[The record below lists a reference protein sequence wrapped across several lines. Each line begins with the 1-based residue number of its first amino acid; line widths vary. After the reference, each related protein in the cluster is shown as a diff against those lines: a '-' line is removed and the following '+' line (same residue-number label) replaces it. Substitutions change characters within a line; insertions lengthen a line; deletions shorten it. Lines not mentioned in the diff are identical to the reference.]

1 MAAAGGA
8 DLGQQARALARAL
21 VGLVVGEGRGRTL
34 LRLYERRTGRVVLHG
49 SPELRRETIAA
60 LEREALLL
68 AAAYVERAL
77 PERLGAQFAR
87 HERDEAAARFQQ
99 IFLSY
104 LGGVLG
110 WDPQERQRFLSDLSL
125 YLHLAERGRAA
136 ASRGQLA
143 CAEVFVQRCAF
154 LLDASLVEQ
163 AQPLAVQFARNVMA
177 HAERALRAVF
187 GRPGA
192 ATARSARGRGSG
204 WRRP

>member
-1 MAAAGGA
+1 MVAAADA

-49 SPELRRETIAA
+49 APELRRETIAA

-68 AAAYVERAL
+68 AAAYVEHTL
-77 PERLGAQFAR
+77 PQRLGAQFAR
-87 HERDEAAARFQQ
+87 HERDEAAARFQE

-104 LGGVLG
+104 LSGVLG
-110 WDPQERQRFLSDLSL
+110 WDRQERQRFLADLSL
-125 YLHLAERGRAA
+125 YLHLGERGPGARTGRAP
-136 ASRGQLA
+136 A
-143 CAEVFVQRCAF
+143 CTEAFVQRCAF
-154 LLDASLVEQ
+154 LLDASLMEQ
-163 AQPLAVQFARNVMA
+163 AQPVTVQFAREVIA
-177 HAERALRAVF
+177 HAEHALRAVF
-187 GRPGA
+187 GHRRT